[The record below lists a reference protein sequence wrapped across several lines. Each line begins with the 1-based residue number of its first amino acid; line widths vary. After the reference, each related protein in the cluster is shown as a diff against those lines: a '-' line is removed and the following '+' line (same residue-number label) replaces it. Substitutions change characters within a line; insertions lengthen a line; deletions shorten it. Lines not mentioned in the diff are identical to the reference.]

1 MGAWGPGLYQDD
13 VAEEIRDDYK
23 DGLKKEPNEIALT
36 DQIIEKSQFFL
47 NDPDDAPIFW
57 FALADTQ
64 WKLGRLEDRVK
75 EKALYYIEEGGDLR
89 RWEEENPKQA
99 PKRAA
104 VLEKLKEELLSP
116 QPEKKK
122 ISVPRLYKC
131 EWKIG
136 DVYVYPLDS
145 EDAIA
150 RGFKGKS
157 LLFHKIGEANYDS
170 YHIVPVVRVKLAD
183 SDNLPKTTE
192 AFNQLS
198 YLQIWHKQY
207 KWVLYPPENP
217 TGQEKLLKEY
227 QILPIFQTVLLNTSK
242 RIIPKKLFF
251 LENYQEVEPPG
262 LEWVPESW
270 AYPSTLWKNFDT
282 YFLNDIRELNS
293 ERISEDGTFN

>member
-23 DGLKKEPNEIALT
+23 DGLEKEPNEIALT
-36 DQIIEKSQFFL
+36 DRIIEQSQFFL

-131 EWKIG
+131 EWQIG

-145 EDAIA
+145 ENAIE

-157 LLFHKIGEANYDS
+157 LLFHKIGETKWYPG
-170 YHIVPVVRVKLAD
+170 HVVPVVRVKLAD

-192 AFNQLS
+192 AFNRLR
-198 YLQIWHKQY
+198 YLQVWLQQY
-207 KWVLYPPENP
+207 KWIFPSKNP
-217 TGQEKLLKEY
+217 SEQEKLLKEY
-227 QILPIFQTVLLNTSK
+227 QTLPIFQMVLLNTSK
-242 RIIPKKLFF
+242 RIIPKKMFY
-251 LENYQEVEPPG
+251 LENFKDVESPT
-262 LEWVPESW
+262 LEWVPEDW